1 MPSRITGVLAAALVV
16 GLGAAGVGP
25 GARAQPA
32 AADPDWPCVQRLV
45 PSLSAGMMWA
55 GPPVDAAMAARADDE
70 DVIRLGEAIAQR
82 RVPLDEAEGRIEGFA
97 AGLAP
102 GGRGQALAALF
113 GVTLKAVNAERGQI
127 INGIKR
133 FSRRQ
138 RALGDEI
145 AAVGAK
151 LRRDDA
157 GADPDLGE
165 RRAWGL
171 RLYDEREATL
181 SYLCEQPVVLEQ
193 RAFALARAI
202 AERIE

>member
-1 MPSRITGVLAAALVV
+1 MPSRITGALAAALLV
-16 GLGAAGVGP
+16 GLGTGAAG
-25 GARAQPA
+25 AQPA
-32 AADPDWPCVQRLV
+32 SADPDWPCVQRLV
-45 PSLSAGMMWA
+45 PELSAGMMWA
-55 GPPVDAAMAARADDE
+55 GPPVGAAGGDE
-70 DVIRLGEAIAQR
+70 DAVRLGEAIAQR
-82 RVPLDEAEGRIEGFA
+82 RVPLDEAEGRIEAFA
-97 AGLAP
+97 AKLAP
-102 GGRGQALAALF
+102 GARAETLAALF
-113 GVTLKAVNAERGQI
+113 GSTLDAVNAERDQI
-127 INGIKR
+127 IAGIKR

-151 LRRDDA
+151 LRQDDA
-157 GADPDLGE
+157 KADADLGE

-202 AERIE
+202 AGQIE